1 MASPQLENGYSRISN
16 EILEQVAASN
26 FNGGELRILLM
37 LWRQTYG
44 YGGRKKYA
52 ISISK
57 YQSLT
62 GMSRQ
67 GVIKT
72 LKSLQA
78 KNVIRKVGRKEG
90 TNEWQ
95 YNKDS
100 TSWTSQP
107 GLPTP
112 EVLTSSH
119 PETLVFWKLFHV
131 FEIRV

>member
-67 GVIKT
+67 GVVNA

-78 KNVIRKVGRKEG
+78 KNVIQKAGQKNG
-90 TNEWQ
+90 TTVWKYQ
-95 YNKDS
+95 KDS
-100 TSWTSQP
+100 TVWTSKP
-107 GLPTP
+107 D
-112 EVLTSSH
+112 LTSQ
-119 PETLVFWKLFHV
+119 HV
-131 FEIRV
+131 FTT